1 MMMENFTAPISLPSK
16 IAKKKIKTEIE
27 STTLPKPSFP
37 VLVEIGADPEPQPFV
52 PTVSTI
58 PFLSQKPKDKE
69 SDLYNLS
76 AKRVSTFPLKT
87 ISEISHQESLMG
99 GSKIVEYKAP
109 KECSCCA
116 AKGFHEGSF
125 GQCQGVDTNSSEQLN
140 PVVVSLLTASKKV
153 CSSCNGIG
161 RAYEMKMMEVL
172 IPKNVKTGTKE
183 LYRVD
188 SQGRPLP
195 LNALYGQEVM
205 VEFIVK
211 AHPQFA
217 KDEDG
222 NAFYNC
228 KISPFQALLGAT
240 LHIPSLTLPGTIVD
254 IPIPSGSQPGDVF
267 RIPNQGYTK
276 PNCKKKRGDLVC
288 TIVVEI
294 PEIAALTE
302 EQKEF
307 FHYLGK
313 WKSFPRS
320 ATLIMKGSNP

>member
-1 MMMENFTAPISLPSK
+1 MQDLP
-16 IAKKKIKTEIE
+16 
-27 STTLPKPSFP
+27 
-37 VLVEIGADPEPQPFV
+37 VQ
-52 PTVSTI
+52 
-58 PFLSQKPKDKE
+58 
-69 SDLYNLS
+69 
-76 AKRVSTFPLKT
+76 
-87 ISEISHQESLMG
+87 
-99 GSKIVEYKAP
+99 
-109 KECSCCA
+109 
-116 AKGFHEGSF
+116 
-125 GQCQGVDTNSSEQLN
+125 
-140 PVVVSLLTASKKV
+140 
-153 CSSCNGIG
+153 
-161 RAYEMKMMEVL
+161 
-172 IPKNVKTGTKE
+172 

-195 LNALYGQEVM
+195 LNALYGQEIM

-217 KDEDG
+217 KDDDG

-240 LHIPSLTLPGTIVD
+240 LQVPSLMFPGTNVD
-254 IPIPSGSQPGDVF
+254 ISVSPGSQPGEVI

-294 PEIAALTE
+294 PELGSLTD

-320 ATLIMKGSNP
+320 ATLMKASHP